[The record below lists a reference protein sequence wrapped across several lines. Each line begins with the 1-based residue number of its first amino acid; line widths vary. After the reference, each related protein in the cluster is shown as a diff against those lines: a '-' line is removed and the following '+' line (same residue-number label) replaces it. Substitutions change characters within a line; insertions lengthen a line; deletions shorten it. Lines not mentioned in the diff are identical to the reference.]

1 MDQAP
6 AEKSYR
12 HLSETLSSSN
22 QDMVESL
29 TTSTPD
35 GIPRRW
41 EPSENLSERCWV
53 AIDSLVLVDS
63 PRVSGLNHEHAGA
76 LAELEA
82 TLPPITV
89 QRETMRVIDGMHRL
103 QAAMLRGQDKIE
115 ARFFSGSPEDAFVLA
130 VRLNAEHGLPLSR
143 DDRNAAAKR
152 IVRSHPDWSDRL
164 IASIVGLSPKTVGT
178 IRVRSSE
185 EFPQTTRRVGR
196 DGRVRQIGSVRAP
209 TVSDR
214 RTSQVVAQ
222 GSTLHTL
229 PRNTLPRNGDRN
241 VRQPVTDVSG
251 DLLFRLRRDPS
262 LRMTE
267 LGRHLLRFMDVYSVA
282 NEELDRLIECV
293 PPHCVGIVIRLARD
307 SASRWNEFADAL
319 VTRKPTETA

>member
-12 HLSETLSSSN
+12 HLSETLSSLN

-41 EPSENLSERCWV
+41 EPSGNLSQRCWV
-53 AIDSLVLVDS
+53 PIDSLVLVDS
-63 PRVSGLNHEHAGA
+63 PRVSGLNHEHASA

-82 TLPPITV
+82 ALPPITV

-103 QAAMLRGQDKIE
+103 QAAMLRGQDTIE
-115 ARFFSGSPEDAFVLA
+115 ARLYSGPPEDAFVLA

-196 DGRVRQIGSVRAP
+196 DGRVRQIGAVRAAGAP
-209 TVSDR
+209 DR
-214 RTSQVVAQ
+214 RTSQAVAQ

-229 PRNTLPRNGDRN
+229 PRNEDRSA
-241 VRQPVTDVSG
+241 RQPVPDVSG

-307 SASRWNEFADAL
+307 SALRWNEFADAL